1 MRYTICTIRP
11 AVAPATDD
19 GLLYPVPGAEPDSI
33 GLERR
38 DGSSIRQLFA
48 REISV
53 GPAASRE
60 PILRADDIRARVYV
74 TDSRVAVACTKY
86 DKGGGWIGGPIALT
100 LNIVSRTQAAQR
112 RRGKTLVGH
121 VRYPWLC
128 GVYAGQARRWGG
140 SELLRLVVDGEGG
153 RLHLDLVLPRG
164 ADAPAVAVDVLRRA
178 ARFRLEYDEDA
189 TADQRA
195 ELETLA
201 RLESLRP
208 ATSDDLAGCDLPTSL
223 AAHLAERATR
233 NARAAVWGRG
243 AGAARH
249 PRTPRPGGCTV
260 AGRRRDGRAA
270 PAEHRARRR
279 HRHHAARPAQH
290 MT

>member
-100 LNIVSRTQAAQR
+100 LNVASRVRAARR

-121 VRYPWLC
+121 VRYPWLR
-128 GVYAGQARRWGG
+128 GVYARHGGRWRG
-140 SELLRLVVDGEGG
+140 SELLRLVIEGDSDV
-153 RLHLDLVLPRG
+153 LHLDLVLPRG
-164 ADAPAVAVDVLRRA
+164 ADAH
-178 ARFRLEYDEDA
+178 
-189 TADQRA
+189 
-195 ELETLA
+195 
-201 RLESLRP
+201 
-208 ATSDDLAGCDLPTSL
+208 G
-223 AAHLAERATR
+223 
-233 NARAAVWGRG
+233 
-243 AGAARH
+243 
-249 PRTPRPGGCTV
+249 
-260 AGRRRDGRAA
+260 GRRR
-270 PAEHRARRR
+270 R
-279 HRHHAARPAQH
+279 HPPRGAVSPRP
-290 MT
+290 